1 MREADRQQR
10 PVYEDTR
17 FQNISWTLQRVGWV
31 AVVLIALAALTGVL
45 SHGFLSN
52 AVARQNGF
60 PLTVSYERFQRMTV
74 LYRFDVAMPR
84 GAGDEIRLTFNK
96 AFWDLYEIDSV
107 QPQPAR
113 SNSSDGVFTM
123 TFDAPERG
131 FNAVVWARPRS
142 FGYAPLEIG
151 TPQGSLTLPVLVYP

>member
-10 PVYEDTR
+10 PVYEDAR
-17 FQNISWTLQRVGWV
+17 FQNISWTLQRVGWA
-31 AVVLIALAALTGVL
+31 AVVLIAIAGLTGVL
-45 SHGFLSN
+45 SHGHLSN
-52 AVARQNGF
+52 VVARQSGL
-60 PLTVSYERFQRMTV
+60 PLSVGYERFQRMTV
-74 LYRFDVAMPR
+74 LYRFDITMPR
-84 GAGDEIRLTFNK
+84 GPEDEIRLTFNK

-113 SNSSDGVFTM
+113 SSSSDGVFTM
-123 TFDAPERG
+123 TFDAPERS

>member
-1 MREADRQQR
+1 MREADRR
-10 PVYEDTR
+10 PVYEDVR
-17 FQNISWTLQRVGWV
+17 FQNISWGLQRIGWV
-31 AVVLIALAALTGVL
+31 AVVLIAIAGLTGVL
-45 SHGFLSN
+45 SHGFLSR
-52 AVARQNGF
+52 AVAQQSGL

-74 LYRFDVAMPR
+74 LYRFDIATPR
-84 GAGDEIRLTFNK
+84 GVEDEIRLTFNK

-107 QPQPAR
+107 QPQPVR
-113 SNSSDGVFTM
+113 SSSNDGLFTM

-142 FGYAPLEIG
+142 FGYVPIEIG

>member
-17 FQNISWTLQRVGWV
+17 FQNISWALQRVGWTV
-31 AVVLIALAALTGVL
+31 VVLIALTALTGVL
-45 SHGFLSN
+45 SHGYLSN
-52 AVARQNGF
+52 AVARQNAS

-74 LYRFDVAMPR
+74 LYRFDIAMPR
-84 GAGDEIRLTFNK
+84 SVEDEIRLTFNK

-113 SNSSDGVFTM
+113 SHSSDGAFTL
-123 TFDAPERG
+123 TFDAAEG
-131 FNAVVWARPRS
+131 SFNAVVWARPRS
-142 FGYAPLEIG
+142 FGYAPIEIG
-151 TPQGSLTLPVLVYP
+151 TPQGSLALPVLIYP